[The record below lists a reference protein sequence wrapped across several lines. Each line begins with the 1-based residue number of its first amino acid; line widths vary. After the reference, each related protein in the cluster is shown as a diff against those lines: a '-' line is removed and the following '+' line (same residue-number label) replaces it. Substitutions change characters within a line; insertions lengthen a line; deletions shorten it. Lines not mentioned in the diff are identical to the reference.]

1 MRQKWLW
8 TLIHRRILV
17 FLLLVV
23 QFFVIIY
30 LVFNGSKKSIFIS
43 WGLKA
48 ISLFVTLYIINK
60 KEKGAYKLTWV
71 FLILISPTFGGLF
84 YLLFNFQ
91 SSIKHTSTTLER
103 IENESKPLFTMPVN
117 IFKYACNEAL
127 EYIPQ
132 IQYLQNFAGFPI
144 YNHTRTKYLSS

>member
-1 MRQKWLW
+1 MRQKWLS

-71 FLILISPTFGGLF
+71 FLILISPTFSGLF

-144 YNHTRTKYLSS
+144 YNHTRTEYLSS